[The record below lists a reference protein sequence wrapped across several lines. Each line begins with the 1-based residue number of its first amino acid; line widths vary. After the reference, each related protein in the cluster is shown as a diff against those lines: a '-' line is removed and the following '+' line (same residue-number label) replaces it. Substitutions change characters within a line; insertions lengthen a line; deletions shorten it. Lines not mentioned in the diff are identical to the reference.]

1 MASFSTYERRDLVR
15 NHLICGRGIGE
26 GFRPCREVSS
36 HNYELCFRHLVLF
49 GDAYILNGDFG
60 VRLRVLPRLG
70 SMELFVKLVA
80 LGLFREQF
88 RLQEVEGGGLA
99 CVGAMGVSYFG
110 SQDLISC
117 ASILLF
123 IGRLL
128 GTFVDLEEASVH
140 D

>member
-110 SQDLISC
+110 SQDLVPC
-117 ASILLF
+117 AGLLLF
-123 IGRLL
+123 VGSLL
-128 GTFVDLEEASVH
+128 GLLVDL
-140 D
+140 